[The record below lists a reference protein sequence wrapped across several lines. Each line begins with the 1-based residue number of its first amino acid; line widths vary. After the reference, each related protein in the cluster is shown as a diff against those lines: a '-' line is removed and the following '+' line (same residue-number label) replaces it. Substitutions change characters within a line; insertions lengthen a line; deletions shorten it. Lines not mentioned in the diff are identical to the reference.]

1 MDHSPNSMYTYDAEI
16 LSVYDGDTATATVDL
31 GFKVSAIKV
40 KLRFYGIDTAE
51 IRGGTEATKIAAREA
66 RDYVKEKI
74 LGKKVRMK
82 SLGKGKYGRYL
93 AIIWP
98 IDDNGEPLEESI
110 NDELVRLGMAKHYM
124 ANK

>member
-1 MDHSPNSMYTYDAEI
+1 MTHNPNSMYTYDAEVI
-16 LSVYDGDTATATVDL
+16 SVYDGDTATATVDL

-51 IRGGTEATKIAAREA
+51 IRGGTEATKLAAREA
-66 RDYVKEKI
+66 RDYVKEKV

-98 IDDNGEPLEESI
+98 VDDDGNVAEESL
-110 NDELVRLGMAKHYM
+110 NDELIRLGLARVYGE
-124 ANK
+124 

>member
-1 MDHSPNSMYTYDAEI
+1 MTHNPNSMYTYDAEI

-51 IRGGTEATKIAAREA
+51 IRGGTEATKLAAREA
-66 RDYVKEKI
+66 RDYVKEKV

-98 IDDNGEPLEESI
+98 VDDDGNVAEESL
-110 NDELVRLGMAKHYM
+110 NDELIRLGLAKVYGE
-124 ANK
+124 

>member
-1 MDHSPNSMYTYDAEI
+1 MYTYDAEVV
-16 LSVYDGDTATATVDL
+16 SVYDGDTATATVDL

-51 IRGGTEATKIAAREA
+51 IRGGTETAAREA

-98 IDDNGEPLEESI
+98 VDDSGNVAEESL
-110 NDELVRLGMAKHYM
+110 NDELIRLGLAKVYGE
-124 ANK
+124 

>member
-16 LSVYDGDTATATVDL
+16 LSVYDGDTVTATVDL

-40 KLRFYGIDTAE
+40 KLRLYGVNTPE
-51 IRGGTEATKIAAREA
+51 IRGGTETTKLAAREA
-66 RDYVKEKI
+66 RDYVKTQI

-98 IDDNGEPLEESI
+98 IDDNGEPLGESI
-110 NDELVRLGMAKHYM
+110 NDELVRLGMAKRYM

>member
-1 MDHSPNSMYTYDAEI
+1 MTHNPNSMYTYDAEVV
-16 LSVYDGDTATATVDL
+16 SVYDGDTATATVDL

-51 IRGGTEATKIAAREA
+51 IRGGTEITKTAAREA

-74 LGKKVRMK
+74 LGKKIRMK

-93 AIIWP
+93 AIIWAV
-98 IDDNGEPLEESI
+98 DDDGNVAEESL
-110 NDELVRLGMAKHYM
+110 NDELIRLGLAKVYGE
-124 ANK
+124 

>member
-1 MDHSPNSMYTYDAEI
+1 MYTYDAEVV
-16 LSVYDGDTATATVDL
+16 SVYDGDTATATVDL

-51 IRGGTEATKIAAREA
+51 IRGGTEITKTAAREA

-74 LGKKVRMK
+74 LGKKIRMK

-93 AIIWP
+93 AIIWTV
-98 IDDNGEPLEESI
+98 DDDGNVAEESL
-110 NDELVRLGMAKHYM
+110 NDELIRLGLAKVYGE
-124 ANK
+124 

>member
-1 MDHSPNSMYTYDAEI
+1 MTHNPNSMYTYDAEVV
-16 LSVYDGDTATATVDL
+16 SVYDGDTATATVDL

-51 IRGGTEATKIAAREA
+51 IRGGTEATKLAAREA
-66 RDYVKEKI
+66 RDYVKEKV

-98 IDDNGEPLEESI
+98 VDDDGNVAEESL
-110 NDELVRLGMAKHYM
+110 NDELVRLGLAKVYGE
-124 ANK
+124 

>member
-98 IDDNGEPLEESI
+98 IDDNGVPSKESI
-110 NDELVRLGMAKHYM
+110 NDELVRIGLAEPYLR
-124 ANK
+124 

>member
-1 MDHSPNSMYTYDAEI
+1 MTHNPNSMYTYDAEVV
-16 LSVYDGDTATATVDL
+16 SVYDGDTATATVDL

-51 IRGGTEATKIAAREA
+51 IRGGTEITKTAAREA

-74 LGKKVRMK
+74 LGKKIRMK

-98 IDDNGEPLEESI
+98 VDDDGNVAEESL
-110 NDELVRLGMAKHYM
+110 NDELIRLGLAKVYGE
-124 ANK
+124 

>member
-1 MDHSPNSMYTYDAEI
+1 MTHNPNSMYTYDAEVI
-16 LSVYDGDTATATVDL
+16 SVYDGDTATATVDL

-51 IRGGTEATKIAAREA
+51 IRGGTEATKLAAREA
-66 RDYVKEKI
+66 RDYVKEKV

-98 IDDNGEPLEESI
+98 VDDEGNVAEESL
-110 NDELVRLGMAKHYM
+110 NDELIRLGLAKVYGE
-124 ANK
+124 

>member
-1 MDHSPNSMYTYDAEI
+1 MTHNPNSMYTYDAEVV
-16 LSVYDGDTATATVDL
+16 SVYDGDTATATVDL

-51 IRGGTEATKIAAREA
+51 IRGGTETTKLAAREA
-66 RDYVKEKI
+66 RDYVKEKV

-98 IDDNGEPLEESI
+98 VDDDGNVAEESL
-110 NDELVRLGMAKHYM
+110 NDELVRLGLAKVYGE
-124 ANK
+124 